1 LGSVFASLSV
11 LTIGWLVG
19 AASMNAAVPTTT
31 ATASKPVTTTPN
43 TTSPSTTAP
52 TGTTTAPVAAA
63 PAPTGPADGTY
74 AGTTI
79 NTRFGPVQVQVT
91 ISGGAIADVT
101 ALQLTNADG
110 RSVQISNQVAPI
122 VRQEVLAAQSAH
134 VSNVSGGT
142 YTTQGY
148 LQSLQSAL
156 TQAGF

>member
-1 LGSVFASLSV
+1 MRKRAVLGSVFASLSV
-11 LTIGWLVG
+11 LTIGWQVG
-19 AASMNAAVPTTT
+19 AASMSAAVPT
-31 ATASKPVTTTPN
+31 
-43 TTSPSTTAP
+43 TTAP
-52 TGTTTAPVAAA
+52 TGTTTAPAAA
-63 PAPTGPADGTY
+63 AAAGAADGTY

-91 ISGGAIADVT
+91 IAGGAIADVT
-101 ALQLTNADG
+101 PLQLTNADG

-134 VSNVSGGT
+134 VSNVTGGT

-156 TQAGF
+156 TLAGF